1 MTDEKVRLLNALS
14 FVWNAQDIV
23 FEEEHRHVFVKQRY
37 KTEEGLP
44 LGAWVSTQRREWK
57 KKQNGK
63 HGQITDERVR
73 LLDALG
79 FAWKLRG
86 EEC

>member
-23 FEEEHRHVFVKQRY
+23 FVQFEEEHRHVFVKQRY

-44 LGAWVSTQRREWK
+44 LGAWVSTQRRECK

-63 HGQITDERVR
+63 HSQITDERVR

-79 FAWKLRG
+79 LLG
-86 EEC
+86 N